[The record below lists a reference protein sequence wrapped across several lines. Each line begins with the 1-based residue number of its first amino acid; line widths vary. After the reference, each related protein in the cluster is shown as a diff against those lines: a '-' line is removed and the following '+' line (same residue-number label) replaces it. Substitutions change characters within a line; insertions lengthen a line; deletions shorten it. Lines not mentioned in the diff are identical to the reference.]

1 MLFFISSFAL
11 KKKKKDGSQ
20 WVTDLLKSTKNPEHL
35 LNVRHPASEAE
46 DSGEQ
51 DGGFDFK
58 EPMKQ

>member
-1 MLFFISSFAL
+1 MGLL
-11 KKKKKDGSQ
+11 
-20 WVTDLLKSTKNPEHL
+20 TDLLKSTKNPEHL

-51 DGGFDFK
+51 DSGSDFK